1 MGKNGRKPGE
11 ISLNDIVI
19 CYSYAYGAFWIARRE
34 NPEANKYRRRMT
46 MTRLKKTRFLRF
58 PADWILGLCALT
70 FVFVAGALS
79 APPAQASPGQ
89 ASVNEKNLEL
99 SLNDCI
105 VKTLKNNLGLAA
117 EMLTPKMMDEAVAV
131 AGEKFYPTVSFSYN
145 KQSTKSASYSFLDA
159 SDIVATRQ
167 NDNTTQLSQV
177 LPTGGSLSVSLYNYL
192 TDSNRRFQTI
202 NPRYGSTL
210 RLNFSQPLL
219 KDFGFKMSRRE
230 IIVAGFNRQISEE
243 NLNQLLE
250 DAIYRVKSAYWIL
263 VYSRENLNVVR
274 QSLKLA
280 EELLDKNKA
289 EIEAGT
295 LAPIE
300 LLTAEAEV
308 RLRQAEILEA
318 EAQIKNN
325 EELLKTIVN
334 LSAEMD
340 DIRNVRIVP
349 TDTPTVDR
357 MDVNFDQALETAVRN
372 RPDLQSLRID
382 LKNREFDLSYAK
394 NQLLPD
400 VRLQFSYWS
409 PGLGG
414 DQILYQDGNAL
425 SGIVIGTVAGNKTS
439 ALKDALNFA
448 YKNSSIGVTV
458 TLPVSNVL
466 SRAYRAQ
473 AKINLDQ
480 TKLRIQDQEQQLAL
494 ELGNAVRAVETN
506 FLRTQAYKAAREL
519 AQQKVEAELE
529 KLKVGM
535 SINYLVLQFQR
546 DLANAQT
553 LELKALID
561 YKISLANLDKI
572 MGIGRERQNVN
583 VILESR

>member
-1 MGKNGRKPGE
+1 MERQE
-11 ISLNDIVI
+11 
-19 CYSYAYGAFWIARRE
+19 
-34 NPEANKYRRRMT
+34 
-46 MTRLKKTRFLRF
+46 KTGFRGF
-58 PADWILGLCALT
+58 PARWILGLCALALVLEGGGLT
-70 FVFVAGALS
+70 VATAQ
-79 APPAQASPGQ
+79 ARPAQAAAG
-89 ASVNEKNLEL
+89 ERTLEL
-99 SLNDCI
+99 SLDECI

-117 EMLTPKMMDEAVAV
+117 EILTPKMMDEAVAV

-159 SDIVATRQ
+159 SDVVSTRQ
-167 NDNTTQLSQV
+167 NDNTTQLSQF
-177 LPTGGSLSVSLYNYL
+177 LPTGGSLSLSLYNYVS
-192 TDSNRRFQTI
+192 DSNRRFQTI

-219 KDFGFKMSRRE
+219 KDFGYKMSRRE
-230 IIVAGFNRQISEE
+230 IIVAGFDREVSQE

-250 DAIYRVKSAYWIL
+250 DAIYRVKGAYWIL

-280 EELLDKNKA
+280 EELLENNKA
-289 EIEAGT
+289 QVEAGT
-295 LAPIE
+295 LPPIE

-308 RLRQAEILEA
+308 KLRLAEILEA
-318 EAQIKNN
+318 EAQVKNN
-325 EELLKTIVN
+325 EELLKTIIN
-334 LSAEMD
+334 LAAEMD
-340 DIRNVRIVP
+340 DVKNVRIVP
-349 TDTPTVDR
+349 TDLPTDERVDV
-357 MDVNFDQALETAVRN
+357 DFDGALETAILN
-372 RPDLQSLRID
+372 RPDLQAMRVDFKS
-382 LKNREFDLSYAK
+382 KEFDLSYAK

-400 VRLQFSYWS
+400 VRLQLSYWS
-409 PGLGG
+409 PGLSG

-425 SGIVIGTVAGNKTS
+425 SGIVVGTVPGKQAN

-458 TLPVSNVL
+458 SLPVSNVL
-466 SRAYRAQ
+466 SRAYKAQ

-480 TKLRIQDQEQQLAL
+480 ARLRLLNQEQQLSL
-494 ELGNAVRAVETN
+494 EIGNAVRAVETN
-506 FLRTQAYKAAREL
+506 YLRTQAYQAAREL
-519 AQQKVEAELE
+519 AQQKLEGEVE
-529 KLKVGM
+529 KFKVGM

-561 YKISLANLDKI
+561 YKISLANLDKV

>member
-1 MGKNGRKPGE
+1 MF
-11 ISLNDIVI
+11 VT
-19 CYSYAYGAFWIARRE
+19 GAQ
-34 NPEANKYRRRMT
+34 
-46 MTRLKKTRFLRF
+46 
-58 PADWILGLCALT
+58 
-70 FVFVAGALS
+70 S

-89 ASVNEKNLEL
+89 ASINERQVRL

-131 AGEKFYPTVSFSYN
+131 AGEKFYPMVSFSYN

-177 LPTGGSLSVSLYNYL
+177 LPIGGSLSLSLYNYL

-230 IIVAGFNRQISEE
+230 IIVAGFNREMSEE

-250 DAIYRVKSAYWIL
+250 DAIFRVKSAYWIL

-308 RLRQAEILEA
+308 KLRQAEILEA
-318 EAQIKNN
+318 EAQVKNN
-325 EELLKTIVN
+325 EELLKTIIN

-340 DIRNVRIVP
+340 DIKSVRIVP

-439 ALKDALNFA
+439 ALKDAFNFA

-466 SRAYRAQ
+466 SRAYQAQ
-473 AKINLDQ
+473 TKINLDQ
-480 TKLRIQDQEQQLAL
+480 TKLRIQNQEQQLAL
-494 ELGNAVRAVETN
+494 ELGNAVRAIETN
-506 FLRTQAYKAAREL
+506 YLRTQAYKAAREL
-519 AQQKVEAELE
+519 AQQKLEAELE

-561 YKISLANLDKI
+561 YKVSLASLDKV
-572 MGIGRERQNVN
+572 MGLGRERQNVN

>member
-1 MGKNGRKPGE
+1 
-11 ISLNDIVI
+11 
-19 CYSYAYGAFWIARRE
+19 
-34 NPEANKYRRRMT
+34 

-519 AQQKVEAELE
+519 AQQKLEAELE

>member
-1 MGKNGRKPGE
+1 
-11 ISLNDIVI
+11 
-19 CYSYAYGAFWIARRE
+19 
-34 NPEANKYRRRMT
+34 
-46 MTRLKKTRFLRF
+46 
-58 PADWILGLCALT
+58 
-70 FVFVAGALS
+70 
-79 APPAQASPGQ
+79 
-89 ASVNEKNLEL
+89 
-99 SLNDCI
+99 
-105 VKTLKNNLGLAA
+105 
-117 EMLTPKMMDEAVAV
+117 
-131 AGEKFYPTVSFSYN
+131 
-145 KQSTKSASYSFLDA
+145 
-159 SDIVATRQ
+159 
-167 NDNTTQLSQV
+167 
-177 LPTGGSLSVSLYNYL
+177 
-192 TDSNRRFQTI
+192 
-202 NPRYGSTL
+202 
-210 RLNFSQPLL
+210 
-219 KDFGFKMSRRE
+219 
-230 IIVAGFNRQISEE
+230 
-243 NLNQLLE
+243 
-250 DAIYRVKSAYWIL
+250 
-263 VYSRENLNVVR
+263 
-274 QSLKLA
+274 
-280 EELLDKNKA
+280 
-289 EIEAGT
+289 
-295 LAPIE
+295 
-300 LLTAEAEV
+300 
-308 RLRQAEILEA
+308 
-318 EAQIKNN
+318 
-325 EELLKTIVN
+325 
-334 LSAEMD
+334 
-340 DIRNVRIVP
+340 
-349 TDTPTVDR
+349 
-357 MDVNFDQALETAVRN
+357 
-372 RPDLQSLRID
+372 
-382 LKNREFDLSYAK
+382 LSYAK